1 LSFSLLKIQSII
13 SKAGKALVWASFFL
27 GAGQHIIAK
36 SNKHVGGFGACCNVP
51 LTSPTIM
58 RDISSATAFFSIA
71 AGVSLIIG
79 ASIINTPAPA
89 KDALAYSKCIQIHPQ
104 RYCAI
109 TFLGAN

>member
-1 LSFSLLKIQSII
+1 
-13 SKAGKALVWASFFL
+13 
-27 GAGQHIIAK
+27 
-36 SNKHVGGFGACCNVP
+36 
-51 LTSPTIM
+51 M

-89 KDALAYSKCIQIHPQ
+89 KDALAYSKCIQLHPQ

>member
-1 LSFSLLKIQSII
+1 
-13 SKAGKALVWASFFL
+13 
-27 GAGQHIIAK
+27 
-36 SNKHVGGFGACCNVP
+36 
-51 LTSPTIM
+51 M

-79 ASIINTPAPA
+79 ASIISIPAPA
-89 KDALAYSKCIQIHPQ
+89 KDALAYNKCIQLHPQ